1 MCTKEQKWT
10 HDIYLGGAHDAQNAS
25 AECWVPMMFVSR
37 IWYETWDC
45 SFHCSSSPRLDQQQ
59 QQHSY
64 TIHYACPYIC
74 SSRQSPFRIYHIPLN
89 LSEWKIDWCG
99 GGWNGER
106 WSGRE
111 VIPFICKNWNETYII
126 LEDFIGN
133 YDNDIEYSSIFL
145 MINFYYKI

>member
-1 MCTKEQKWT
+1 M
-10 HDIYLGGAHDAQNAS
+10 IYT
-25 AECWVPMMFVSR
+25 WVVPMMHRMRVQSAG
-37 IWYETWDC
+37 
-45 SFHCSSSPRLDQQQ
+45 SPWCLYLGFGMRLEIAHFTVPPLLDQP
-59 QQHSY
+59 QHSY